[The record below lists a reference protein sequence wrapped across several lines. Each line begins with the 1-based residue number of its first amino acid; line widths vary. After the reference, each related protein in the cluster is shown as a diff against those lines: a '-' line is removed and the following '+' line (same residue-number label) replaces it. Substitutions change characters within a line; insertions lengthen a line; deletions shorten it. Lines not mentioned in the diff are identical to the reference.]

1 MDRPDLSELL
11 LLGASHRAALRILF
25 AFATQTAAERSEWD
39 ELTAAERSEW
49 DELTADERRYVLL
62 GVITRASTRLPAG
75 ERLH

>member
-39 ELTAAERSEW
+39 ELTA
-49 DELTADERRYVLL
+49 DERRYVLL